1 MQILRIALRQ
11 LVYLYSL
18 KQTHYLLGILII
30 LFFTSCYIVLVL
42 NRYWQFEYFY
52 TDNVHFDSVIWK
64 VSRGL
69 EPVIHHS
76 RLGDINKLG
85 DHFSPTIFLLSP
97 LYWFTIKQEV
107 ILVASAVL
115 YGLSAILAM
124 QIGFKLVKSRI
135 VTFSLLV
142 AYFLYL
148 GTQNAFIYGFHEVNL
163 MPLFFMLM
171 LIGFFYKKIVV
182 FSVALI
188 LLLLTKESLV
198 FVVIGFALFIII
210 SGKANRIL
218 GEILVFISLLYY
230 VIVTGF
236 LIPYFSRGHFFYTE
250 IPIPSLYDIFHR
262 LWYPTE
268 KLSTIF
274 ISLATFG
281 FLPILNLTTLP
292 LLFSDFIIRYLFSV
306 EGLVTYRLV
315 YHYNL
320 VVAPILFF
328 SSVHTVYLLQ
338 KKFAKIIAVLVVS
351 IVLIN
356 IYLNVFRYQRGPIL
370 LVFNPGF
377 YQTTVNNEFLWKFV
391 DKVPKTGSIM
401 TQNHLGY
408 AFSHQP
414 VYLFPS
420 KTWHF
425 PSINTDYIV
434 VDLRL
439 GQNANNYFPI
449 GEELLRELI
458 PDLIKSNRYD
468 IFYSNGTQYILKK
481 SISKTI

>member
-218 GEILVFISLLYY
+218 GEILVFIYLLYY
-230 VIVTGF
+230 VIVT
-236 LIPYFSRGHFFYTE
+236 
-250 IPIPSLYDIFHR
+250 
-262 LWYPTE
+262 
-268 KLSTIF
+268 
-274 ISLATFG
+274 G

-356 IYLNVFRYQRGPIL
+356 IYLNVFRDQRGPIL